1 MKIPSKNELDR
12 IRRDYPVGTIIE
24 LIEMSDKFA
33 PPSGTLGEVIG
44 VDDMGDLEIRWA
56 TGSGLK
62 VILSEDRIRK
72 LKDGVITVCYG
83 QREYWRSRKQAAE
96 YFLDGM
102 NATEG
107 SECERYSKIYA
118 ELICGK
124 KVCSDEYEDL

>member
-1 MKIPSKNELDR
+1 MKIPSEKELDR

-33 PPSGTLGEVIG
+33 PPKGTLGEIEG
-44 VDDMGDLEIRWA
+44 VDGLGDILVRWQ
-56 TGSGLK
+56 TGSSLK

-72 LKDGVITVCYG
+72 INGVITVCYG
-83 QREYWRSRKQAAE
+83 QREYWRSRKQAAD

-124 KVCSDEYEDL
+124 KVCTDEYEDQ

>member
-1 MKIPSKNELDR
+1 MKIPSEKELDR

-33 PPSGTLGEVIG
+33 PPKGTLGEIEG
-44 VDDMGDLEIRWA
+44 VDGLGDILVRWQ
-56 TGSGLK
+56 TGSSLK

-72 LKDGVITVCYG
+72 INGVITVCYG
-83 QREYWRSRKQAAE
+83 QREYWRSRKQAAD

-124 KVCSDEYEDL
+124 TVCSDEYEDL

>member
-12 IRRDYPVGTIIE
+12 IRREYPVGTIIE

-33 PPSGTLGEVIG
+33 PPKGTLGEVIG
-44 VDDMGDLEIRWA
+44 VDDIGSLLMRWA
-56 TGSGLK
+56 NGSSLN

-72 LKDGVITVCYG
+72 VDGAITICYG

-107 SECERYSKIYA
+107 SECERYSKIYT

>member
-44 VDDMGDLEIRWA
+44 VDDMGGLEIRWA

-107 SECERYSKIYA
+107 SESERYSKIYA

>member
-1 MKIPSKNELDR
+1 MKIPSEKELDR

-33 PPSGTLGEVIG
+33 PPKGTLGEIEG
-44 VDDMGDLEIRWA
+44 VDGLGDILVRWQ
-56 TGSGLK
+56 TGSSLK

-72 LKDGVITVCYG
+72 INGVITVCCG
-83 QREYWRSRKQAAE
+83 QREYWRSRKQAAD

-107 SECERYSKIYA
+107 SECARYSKIYA

-124 KVCSDEYEDL
+124 TVCSDEYEDL

>member
-33 PPSGTLGEVIG
+33 PPAGTLGEIEG
-44 VDDMGDLEIRWA
+44 VDDLGDILVRWQS
-56 TGSGLK
+56 GSNLK

-72 LKDGVITVCYG
+72 VNGAITVCYG
-83 QREYWRSRKQAAE
+83 QREYWRSRKEAVD
-96 YFLDGM
+96 YFLEGISASD
-102 NATEG
+102 G

-118 ELICGK
+118 ELICGNT
-124 KVCSDEYEDL
+124 VCSDEYEN

>member
-1 MKIPSKNELDR
+1 MKIPSEKELDR

-33 PPSGTLGEVIG
+33 PPKGTLGEIEG
-44 VDDMGDLEIRWA
+44 VDGLGDILVRWQ
-56 TGSGLK
+56 TGSSLK

-72 LKDGVITVCYG
+72 INGVITVCYG
-83 QREYWRSRKQAAE
+83 QREYWRSRKQAAD

-118 ELICGK
+118 ELICRK
-124 KVCSDEYEDL
+124 TVCSDEYEDL

>member
-1 MKIPSKNELDR
+1 MKIPSEKELDR

-33 PPSGTLGEVIG
+33 PPKGTLGEIEG
-44 VDDMGDLEIRWA
+44 VDGLGDILVRWQ
-56 TGSGLK
+56 TGSSLK

-72 LKDGVITVCYG
+72 INGVITVCYG
-83 QREYWRSRKQAAE
+83 QREYWRSRKQAAD

-124 KVCSDEYEDL
+124 TVCSDEYED